1 MKKTKK
7 SKVLNLTRQQHLDEV
22 LKGRPMTGDELAAQ
36 TRRNM
41 QQAAQDVGLSKKDAK
56 LATMDFPPVL
66 DPEKSN

>member
-1 MKKTKK
+1 MNDDKMVK
-7 SKVLNLTRQQHLDEV
+7 
-22 LKGRPMTGDELAAQ
+22 Q

-66 DPEKSN
+66 GPDKSN